1 MRLTRDLWDLR
12 FPGVFADATFR
23 AEGML
28 VWLYFRC
35 QARIRRENN
44 VLVNAERM
52 NGLSE
57 MIHMFMDHTT
67 DERHNQMKESLI
79 AMTDLTDDERSPR
92 FQFNEQQVMDD
103 IGQAFQG
110 YQVGMSMF
118 GHLRRPQQA
127 AGSDDEEQMESQEH
141 RFHRYCQST
150 MSEVSDPEMWM
161 EINHE
166 SEDERYHRYMM
177 CERHEVSDT
186 ERWDEQQAEMMAE
199 NEEIARGSNREEME

>member
-1 MRLTRDLWDLR
+1 MQHSELKGCFFGFTS
-12 FPGVFADATFR
+12 DAKQ
-23 AEGML
+23 GL
-28 VWLYFRC
+28 D
-35 QARIRRENN
+35 ARTM
-44 VLVNAERM
+44 NAERM

-118 GHLRRPQQA
+118 GHLRRRPQVA
-127 AGSDDEEQMESQEH
+127 AGSDDDEEQMQSQEH

-177 CERHEVSDT
+177 CERHEVSVT

-199 NEEIARGSNREEME
+199 NEEIARGSNREEIE